1 MLSRPTPETVLG
13 TSNSTSLQARV
24 NMANNWGADY
34 FISIHCNASENPQ
47 ANGTEVY
54 VYSRSSPAFG
64 MAEDIQQ
71 QIVSRLGTKDLG
83 VKENTSLYVLRRTSM
98 PAMLVEL
105 AFLTNESDAQL
116 LRYDQYQFAYAI
128 YQGILQY
135 LGPVSYTHLCTEAA
149 QYIQHHLSV
158 LFAACVQICAN
169 NRRIKRRA
177 RKKHARKAVISAVFS
192 D

>member
-1 MLSRPTPETVLG
+1 
-13 TSNSTSLQARV
+13 
-24 NMANNWGADY
+24 MANNWGADY

-135 LGPVSYTHLCTEAA
+135 LGL
-149 QYIQHHLSV
+149 
-158 LFAACVQICAN
+158 
-169 NRRIKRRA
+169 
-177 RKKHARKAVISAVFS
+177 
-192 D
+192 

>member
-1 MLSRPTPETVLG
+1 
-13 TSNSTSLQARV
+13 
-24 NMANNWGADY
+24 
-34 FISIHCNASENPQ
+34 
-47 ANGTEVY
+47 
-54 VYSRSSPAFG
+54 

-135 LGPVSYTHLCTEAA
+135 LGL
-149 QYIQHHLSV
+149 
-158 LFAACVQICAN
+158 
-169 NRRIKRRA
+169 
-177 RKKHARKAVISAVFS
+177 
-192 D
+192 